1 VSRWLSDTWTRVCI
15 RSFPEAHNYA
25 LVRDPIERAIS
36 YYDCINPPTQRYTHP
51 DWALVSRHPI
61 EEFYRLPFRDNTMTR
76 ILCGRAAHRSPR
88 CDAGLLRQ
96 AKQHVQRKF
105 ALVGFQ
111 DDLKES
117 AKVFLK
123 MLNKPS
129 RDVSLER
136 ENARQTAP
144 GREGRPVRILCEEAC
159 GIRDFL
165 ILRTA
170 CRGRGRASGLIPGQ
184 HVRDPLRGMAVPQG
198 GAGGRGG

>member
-1 VSRWLSDTWTRVCI
+1 M
-15 RSFPEAHNYA
+15 
-25 LVRDPIERAIS
+25 
-36 YYDCINPPTQRYTHP
+36 
-51 DWALVSRHPI
+51 SRHPV

-111 DDLKES
+111 DDLEDS

-144 GREGRPVRILCEEAC
+144 GREGRPVLRRKDLTDEQQSILEDSHHLDNELYAYLREFYAKKRVEY
-159 GIRDFL
+159 GI
-165 ILRTA
+165 
-170 CRGRGRASGLIPGQ
+170 S
-184 HVRDPLRGMAVPQG
+184 
-198 GAGGRGG
+198 